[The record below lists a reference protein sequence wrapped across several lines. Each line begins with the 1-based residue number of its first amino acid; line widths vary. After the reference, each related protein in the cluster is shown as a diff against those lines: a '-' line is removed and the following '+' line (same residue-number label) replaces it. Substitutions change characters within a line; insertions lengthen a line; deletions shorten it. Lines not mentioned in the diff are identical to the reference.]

1 MAGKNPFIKP
11 PATKLP
17 EKAYAIHLEGWDTP
31 IVVDPKK
38 LPTDEQGLPGSLLA
52 SLLAAGIEIEHSCG
66 GVCACSTCHI
76 IVKRGLDSCSE
87 ATEDEEDMLD
97 SAPALTAQSRLACQT
112 VPDGTE
118 DIWVK
123 IPEWNRNAV
132 KEGH

>member
-11 PATKLP
+11 PTTKLP
-17 EKAYAIHLEGWDTP
+17 ERPYRIHLEGLDTP
-31 IVVDPKK
+31 IVVDPAK
-38 LPTDEQGLPGSLLA
+38 LPTDEPGLPGSLLS
-52 SLLAAGIEIEHSCG
+52 SLMAAGIEIEHSCG

-76 IVKRGLDSCSE
+76 IVKRGMDSCSE

-97 SAPALTAQSRLACQT
+97 SAPALTPQSRLACQT

-123 IPEWNRNAV
+123 IPE
-132 KEGH
+132 